1 MFDVVMVVFQAM
13 ITYHLHRHMNP
24 HHNQPLSS
32 TSHSKFTSIYL
43 IYKFSQAPVKN
54 YNLLQPVKL
63 KTLQRIQLSLQSVEN

>member
-1 MFDVVMVVFQAM
+1 MLDVVMVVFQAM

-32 TSHSKFTSIYL
+32 ISHSKFKSLCL

-54 YNLLQPVKL
+54 YNLLQPMKL
-63 KTLQRIQLSLQSVEN
+63 KPMQRIQLSPQSVEN